1 MKNTIAI
8 SLPVAALSMALLLA
22 GSAYGQSAMNSQS
35 SQDSANQSAAQ
46 QEAAQMVR
54 ARSYLQS
61 TLDAKDSRP
70 GTQFAAILS
79 QNVHLKNGSELPRGT
94 KLIGTVATDDMQMH
108 GASKLALRIT
118 SAQLKD
124 GKTIPVKATIVGV
137 FAPETENMQ
146 GYNVMP
152 GDEEANDWNNS
163 MLTYDQINAMS
174 GVDLHSRIAGQ
185 NSGVFVAKKKDD
197 VKISAGSE
205 LALAI
210 TEQGAQATG
219 GNDGN

>member
-8 SLPVAALSMALLLA
+8 SLPAAALSMALLLA

-124 GKTIPVKATIVGV
+124 GKMIPVKATIVGV